1 MNKQIV
7 NPVLK
12 GMYPD
17 PSICRVGKK
26 YYLANSTFTYAPGV
40 PIFESD
46 DLFTWKQIGNILE
59 RDNQLDLDGLE
70 VSSGIFAP
78 TLRFHNGTF
87 YMITTNAG
95 RGGTFYVTADKPEG
109 PWSEPVF
116 LEQAE
121 GIDPSLYFEGNQ
133 CFYVGQRCKA
143 DAKYYGDC
151 EIWIQELDLEQGRLI
166 GEAHAVWDGAA
177 KNAIWP
183 EGPHLYKKDDWYY
196 LMIAE
201 GGTAH
206 EHSVSVARSHE
217 IYGPYESCKN
227 NPVFTHRHLGQA
239 YPIQNIGHADLVETE
254 DGSWYAV
261 MLGTRMFKEK
271 CALGRETLLVPVT
284 WENDW
289 PVFYAGEGKVPVT
302 DAIFGGKREK
312 IITWRDEP
320 DLSCVMLRK
329 PLPAYLR
336 STENGR
342 LHLRCGTDAL
352 SGTGNP
358 SYIGVRVEEYDFSLE
373 TVMDFVPEDGEEAG
387 LVYFYNAENFL
398 TLSVGRIHNQLTQ
411 RVKITEKGKETLLF
425 SAVCE
430 QMQYKLRIEGQGG
443 LMTCRIGDRL
453 CREQIPLAAMTTEEA
468 GGFVGCTMGVFAVTE
483 KEQSDTKA
491 IFDRMKIVYA

>member
-1 MNKQIV
+1 
-7 NPVLK
+7 
-12 GMYPD
+12 
-17 PSICRVGKK
+17 
-26 YYLANSTFTYAPGV
+26 
-40 PIFESD
+40 
-46 DLFTWKQIGNILE
+46 
-59 RDNQLDLDGLE
+59 
-70 VSSGIFAP
+70 
-78 TLRFHNGTF
+78 
-87 YMITTNAG
+87 
-95 RGGTFYVTADKPEG
+95 
-109 PWSEPVF
+109 
-116 LEQAE
+116 
-121 GIDPSLYFEGNQ
+121 
-133 CFYVGQRCKA
+133 
-143 DAKYYGDC
+143 
-151 EIWIQELDLEQGRLI
+151 
-166 GEAHAVWDGAA
+166 
-177 KNAIWP
+177 
-183 EGPHLYKKDDWYY
+183 
-196 LMIAE
+196 MIAE

-271 CALGRETLLVPVT
+271 CALGRETFLVPVT